1 MRTKFAARLVLTMLL
16 ILVIIIY
23 LTQSNIILFYG
34 FQVYKNNN
42 NSNSRDG
49 NRFTLPDL
57 LLYLSPSEES
67 LVNLINTFTNSLQT
81 LFSISDTF
89 VDDLLRSIIALF
101 VVIDPVGTI
110 PFFFAITEKME
121 KGEWKAVSKTTIITA
136 GLLLIVFAIAGNQIL
151 GLFGITIFSFM
162 IAGGVLLFIISIELL
177 THGEWRFGGTFVG
190 ESGVVPLAF
199 PLLAGPG
206 AITSVMISF
215 QTAGL
220 VVTLLSILIVIG
232 ITYIVLRYIDRIYR
246 VIGRRGSIIVTR
258 VFAVL
263 IAAIAV
269 QFIVDGARA
278 LFS

>member
-1 MRTKFAARLVLTMLL
+1 MVMRTKSAVRLVLSMIL
-16 ILVIIIY
+16 ILVIILY
-23 LTQSNIILFYG
+23 LIQSNIILFYG
-34 FQVYKNNN
+34 FHAYEN
-42 NSNSRDG
+42 NSSSTDS
-49 NRFTLPDL
+49 NRFRLHNL

-67 LVNLINTFTNSLQT
+67 LVDLINTFSNSLQT

-89 VDDLLRSIIALF
+89 GDDLLRSIIALF
-101 VVIDPVGTI
+101 VVIDPIGTI
-110 PFFFAITEKME
+110 PLFFAITEKIG
-121 KGEWKAVSKTTIITA
+121 KGEWKSVSKTTIITA
-136 GLLLIVFAIAGNQIL
+136 GLLLIVFAIAGIQIL

-162 IAGGVLLFIISIELL
+162 IAGGVLLFIVSIELL

-220 VVTLLSILIVIG
+220 VVTLLSILIVIS
-232 ITYIVLRYIDRIYR
+232 ITYVILLLVNPIYR
-246 VIGRRGSIIVTR
+246 VLGRRGSMIITR

-263 IAAIAV
+263 IAAIAI
-269 QFIVDGARA
+269 QYIVDGIKQ
-278 LFS
+278 LFI